1 MTAVSAAARSLQRD
15 PRALVL
21 VPAPP
26 AEASSWRR
34 RFSRR
39 VLAADVL
46 IVLGA
51 VALAAVLRSAAD
63 PRSAGAHSA
72 DLFVAAVLGALWVS
86 SVLLAQRRLVHRI
99 GAGADEFRRLL
110 SATIA
115 TFGLASV
122 ASVLTHVDLPRLHV
136 LVALP
141 VGLGGMLAAHALSRG
156 HLARERRAGRA
167 LSRVIVVGGV
177 PDVTHIVTQIDRR
190 RGRVE
195 YDVVGVALSTDGA
208 ERGRTADP
216 RRSITV
222 RGRSIPVVGAI
233 DTIAQ
238 AVVEQRADAVVVAG
252 QVDGGDAY
260 LRRLCWALEPFA
272 VELVLAPGLSSVAG
286 PRIHWRPVDGLPL
299 MRVEPPRYSGPRH
312 ALKRVLDVSVSALAL
327 LMLSPLLAVLA
338 VMIRRDSTGPALF
351 RQQRVGRAGQLFTML
366 KFRSMSTD
374 AESRLAE
381 LSAANEGSGL
391 LFKLRDDPRVTPLG
405 RVLRRY
411 SLDELPQFWNVLR
424 GSMSL
429 VGPRPPLLSEVE
441 RYDDVVNRRL
451 YIKPGITGLWQ
462 TGGRSELDWED
473 GIRLDLYYV
482 ENWSLAGDLLIL
494 WRTLR
499 VMLRPVGAY

>member
-1 MTAVSAAARSLQRD
+1 M
-15 PRALVL
+15 
-21 VPAPP
+21 
-26 AEASSWRR
+26 
-34 RFSRR
+34 
-39 VLAADVL
+39 AADVL
-46 IVLGA
+46 VVLGA
-51 VALAAVLRSAAD
+51 VALAAGLRSATESR
-63 PRSAGAHSA
+63 PA
-72 DLFVAAVLGALWVS
+72 DLVVAAVLAALWVC
-86 SVLLAQRRLVHRI
+86 SVLLAQRRLAHRI

-110 SATIA
+110 SATVA

-122 ASVLTHVDLPRLHV
+122 ASVLTHVDLPRV
-136 LVALP
+136 LVLIALP

-195 YDVVGVALSTDGA
+195 YDVVGVALSTDGS
-208 ERGRTADP
+208 ERGSADP

-233 DTIAQ
+233 DAIAQ

-312 ALKRVLDVSVSALAL
+312 ALKRVLDVTVSALAL
-327 LMLSPLLAVLA
+327 VALSPLLAVLA

-366 KFRSMSTD
+366 KFRSMSID

>member
-1 MTAVSAAARSLQRD
+1 MTAVSTAAPTPQRD

-46 IVLGA
+46 VVLGA
-51 VALAAVLRSAAD
+51 VSLAAGLRSTAEA
-63 PRSAGAHSA
+63 RSAEARSA
-72 DLFVAAVLGALWVS
+72 DLVVAGVLGALWVC
-86 SVLLAQRRLVHRI
+86 SVLLAQRRLAHRI

-110 SATIA
+110 SATVA

-122 ASVLTHVDLPRLHV
+122 ASVLTHVDLPRVHV
-136 LVALP
+136 LIALP

-167 LSRVIVVGGV
+167 LSRVIVVGSAG
-177 PDVTHIVTQIDRR
+177 DVTHIVTQIDRR

-195 YDVVGVALSTDGA
+195 YDVVGVALSTGG
-208 ERGRTADP
+208 ERTLLADP

-327 LMLSPLLAVLA
+327 LVLSPLLAVLA

-351 RQQRVGRAGQLFTML
+351 RQQRVGRAGHLFTML
-366 KFRSMSTD
+366 KFRSMSID

>member
-1 MTAVSAAARSLQRD
+1 MTAVSAAARTPQRD

-39 VLAADVL
+39 VLAADTLV
-46 IVLGA
+46 VLGA
-51 VALAAVLRSAAD
+51 VSLAAGLRWSTE
-63 PRSAGAHSA
+63 PRSG
-72 DLFVAAVLGALWVS
+72 DLVVAAALLILWIA
-86 SVLLAQRRLVHRI
+86 SVLLAQRRLHHRI
-99 GAGADEFRRLL
+99 GAGAEEFRRLL

-122 ASVLTHVDLPRLHV
+122 ASVLSHVDLPRLHV

-141 VGLGGMLAAHALSRG
+141 VGLGGMLAAHALTRG

-167 LSRVIVVGGV
+167 LSRVIVAGGLH
-177 PDVTHIVTQIDRR
+177 DVTHIVTQIDRR

-195 YDVVGVALSTDGA
+195 YDVVGVALGA
-208 ERGRTADP
+208 ETGVPTEG

-222 RGRSIPVVGAI
+222 HGRTIPVVGAI
-233 DTIAQ
+233 DRIAQ

-252 QVDGGDAY
+252 QVDGGDAF

-312 ALKRVLDVSVSALAL
+312 ALKRVLDVTVSAAAL
-327 LMLSPLLAVLA
+327 VALSPLLALLA
-338 VMIRRDSTGPALF
+338 VLIRRDSTGPALF
-351 RQQRVGRAGQLFTML
+351 RQQRVGRAGEMFTML
-366 KFRSMSTD
+366 KFRSMTVD
-374 AESRLAE
+374 AEARLAE
-381 LSAANEGSGL
+381 LRPANEGSGL
-391 LFKLRDDPRVTPLG
+391 LFKLRNDPRVTPLG

-473 GIRLDLYYV
+473 GVRLDLYYV

>member
-1 MTAVSAAARSLQRD
+1 MTAVPTAARAPQREAG
-15 PRALVL
+15 ALVL

-39 VLAADVL
+39 VLAADTLV
-46 IVLGA
+46 ILGA
-51 VALAAVLRSAAD
+51 VSIAAAIRWPTGPRVGDSVVAAALAVLWI
-63 PRSAGAHSA
+63 
-72 DLFVAAVLGALWVS
+72 AAVQLSL
-86 SVLLAQRRLVHRI
+86 RRLPQSI
-99 GAGADEFRRLL
+99 GAGADEFRRIL
-110 SATIA
+110 SATIL
-115 TFGLASV
+115 TFGIASV
-122 ASVLTHVDLPRLHV
+122 ASVLTRVDLPRLHV

-141 VGLGGMLAAHALSRG
+141 VGLLGMLAAHALTRG

-167 LSRVIVVGGV
+167 LSRVVVLGSES
-177 PDVTHIVTQIDRR
+177 DVSHVVSQIDRR

-195 YDVVGVALSTDGA
+195 YDVVGVAVPSAGA
-208 ERGRTADP
+208 RSSIVVGGRT
-216 RRSITV
+216 
-222 RGRSIPVVGAI
+222 IPVVCAV
-233 DTIAQ
+233 DRVPH
-238 AVVEQRADAVVVAG
+238 AVVELRVDAVVVAG
-252 QVDGGDAY
+252 PVDGGDAF
-260 LRRLCWALEPFA
+260 LRGLCWALEPFA
-272 VELVLAPGLSSVAG
+272 VELVLAPGLSNVAG

-299 MRVEPPRYSGPRH
+299 VRVEPPRYSGPRH
-312 ALKRVLDVSVSALAL
+312 ALKRVLDVTVAAAAL
-327 LMLSPLLAVLA
+327 LALSPLFAVLA
-338 VMIRRDSTGPALF
+338 VMIRRDSAGPVLF
-351 RQQRVGRAGQLFTML
+351 RQQRVGRAGRTFTML
-366 KFRSMSTD
+366 KFRSMSAD
-374 AESRLAE
+374 AESRLPE
-381 LSAANEGSGL
+381 LRSANEGSGL
-391 LFKLRDDPRVTPLG
+391 LFKLREDPRVTPLG

-494 WRTLR
+494 WRTVR
-499 VMLRPVGAY
+499 VMLHPVGAY